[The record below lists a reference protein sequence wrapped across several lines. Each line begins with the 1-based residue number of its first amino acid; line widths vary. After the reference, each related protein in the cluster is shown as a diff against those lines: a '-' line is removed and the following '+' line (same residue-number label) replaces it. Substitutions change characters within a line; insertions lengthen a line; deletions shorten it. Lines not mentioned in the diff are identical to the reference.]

1 MTCVNYSQ
9 VVSRSPKHDK
19 IMVTSASSAVCKWPV
34 VSGSLPG
41 NSMSIVARQRN
52 CIEEVTSSLAHWIS
66 ATGSVERQEDET
78 REGMVRSVGL
88 NLTFDVLKPFL
99 STSSPLLGHLE
110 KVIYGCQAGF
120 TGVTS
125 MRRISLWLNS
135 PSARGLEGC
144 ASQQPLLS
152 HCFWAVGRAGQQK
165 LNHKRGNTEAGGNFM
180 VPLVPT

>member
-1 MTCVNYSQ
+1 M
-9 VVSRSPKHDK
+9 
-19 IMVTSASSAVCKWPV
+19 
-34 VSGSLPG
+34 
-41 NSMSIVARQRN
+41 
-52 CIEEVTSSLAHWIS
+52 AHWIS

-78 REGMVRSVGL
+78 REGMVCSVGL

-99 STSSPLLGHLE
+99 STSSPLLGRLE

-125 MRRISLWLNS
+125 IRRISLWLNS

-165 LNHKRGNTEAGGNFM
+165 LNHKRGNTEAGGDFV